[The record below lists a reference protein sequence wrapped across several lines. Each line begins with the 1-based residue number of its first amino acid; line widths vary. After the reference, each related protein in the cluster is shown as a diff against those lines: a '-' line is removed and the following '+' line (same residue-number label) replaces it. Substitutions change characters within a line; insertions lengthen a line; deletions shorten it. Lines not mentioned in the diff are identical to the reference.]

1 MCVGRPRQ
9 RTPELRVRFI
19 AETLG
24 LLESCGPDRVTT
36 RAVAAASDSS
46 QAALHEL
53 FGGKPGLIDAA
64 ALAGFTALRDAL
76 CQPSPIDQ
84 SATSLL
90 ALCQAHRAFGAR
102 HPQLSALMYSRPHG
116 DFAPSK
122 SDRVVALE
130 IVELFTVE
138 IALLLGAE
146 HGSEEVTDVS
156 LGLIALLVG
165 LHSQER
171 SGTLGSTVE
180 VIGRRWTMAINRYLG

>member
-1 MCVGRPRQ
+1 
-9 RTPELRVRFI
+9 
-19 AETLG
+19 
-24 LLESCGPDRVTT
+24 
-36 RAVAAASDSS
+36 
-46 QAALHEL
+46 
-53 FGGKPGLIDAA
+53 
-64 ALAGFTALRDAL
+64 
-76 CQPSPIDQ
+76 
-84 SATSLL
+84 
-90 ALCQAHRAFGAR
+90 
-102 HPQLSALMYSRPHG
+102 MYSRPHG